1 MRYPILYCAFTALL
15 GSAIAYADETP
26 KDPDVPQD
34 QATDTSGAKDM
45 TGAKRDTTKTDRTKT
60 DRTQAKIEKTQAK
73 NERAQAESAGAN
85 VDLFFATDSSQLA
98 ATSDT
103 DLKPL
108 ADFAS
113 CDPNHALI
121 LEGYA
126 DPRGTKDHNLKLS
139 GSRAA
144 EVRQKL
150 IDMGVPS
157 RRIVVTLYGE
167 NGKRRSSFAEDR
179 RVSVRAEQA
188 PIAPEQLSSR

>member
-1 MRYPILYCAFTALL
+1 MTMKYPILTCAFTALL
-15 GSAIAYADETP
+15 GSVAYAEEIP
-26 KDPDVPQD
+26 KDTDVPND
-34 QATDTSGAKDM
+34 QATDTTGAKDM
-45 TGAKRDTTKTDRTKT
+45 SGAKKEK
-60 DRTQAKIEKTQAK
+60 AKAEAK
-73 NERAQAESAGAN
+73 NEPAQAETKTAS

-98 ATSDT
+98 STSDM

-108 ADFAS
+108 ASWAS

-167 NGKRRSSFAEDR
+167 NGNRRSSFAEDR

>member
-15 GSAIAYADETP
+15 GSAVAYADAPP
-26 KDPDVPQD
+26 KDTDVPQD
-34 QATDTSGAKDM
+34 QATDTSGTTDM
-45 TGAKRDTTKTDRTKT
+45 SGAKQEKATTDKTRAKT
-60 DRTQAKIEKTQAK
+60 TKTQAK
-73 NERAQAESAGAN
+73 NEPAQAESTGAN
-85 VDLFFATDSSQLA
+85 VELFFATDSSQLA
-98 ATSDT
+98 STSDT
-103 DLKPL
+103 ELKPL

-121 LEGYA
+121 IEGYA